1 MEVDVIKRLDVIV
14 LGLLTARPRTG
25 YDVRKWLD
33 TYGRVM
39 GYTAPAYR
47 STASWPGWKSA
58 AGPRA
63 CWIHAPPDPTPSCTA

>member
-1 MEVDVIKRLDVIV
+1 MIKRLDVIV

-39 GYTAPAYR
+39 GYTAPPSQIYR
-47 STASWPGWKSA
+47 QLARMEERGWAESVLD
-58 AGPRA
+58 R
-63 CWIHAPPDPTPSCTA
+63 APPGRTRSCTT